1 MEPAA
6 REPLLS
12 PAAAETEIRSDTGRQ
27 KAKDTFWPCVANLSK
42 VIIGAGVLQPCVC
55 WLQSRACKG
64 DADLAHVFCCAHV
77 HQTPWK
83 QMGRCLNSVI
93 LQDAPC
99 MYDQLMSLQAIVA
112 ASPTSTTTPAVLCSF
127 SCCFSLADD
136 NGPIP
141 SWLRDDG
148 HSTRSVSTSY
158 CPLCFQADRLQH
170 TEKHALFPWP
180 QQQHPQR

>member
-42 VIIGAGVLQPCVC
+42 VIIGAGVLQACVC

-64 DADLAHVFCCAHV
+64 DADLAHVFCYAHV
-77 HQTPWK
+77 HK
-83 QMGRCLNSVI
+83 KF

-99 MYDQLMSLQAIVA
+99 MYDRLMSLQAIVA

-136 NGPIP
+136 NGRIP

-158 CPLCFQADRLQH
+158 CPLCFQAERLQH